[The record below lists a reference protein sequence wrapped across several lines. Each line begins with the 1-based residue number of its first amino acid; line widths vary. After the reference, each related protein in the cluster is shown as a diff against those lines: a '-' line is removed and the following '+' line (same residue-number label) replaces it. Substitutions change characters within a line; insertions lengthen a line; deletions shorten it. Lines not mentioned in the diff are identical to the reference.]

1 MDYGEIERSE
11 PALLAGL
18 YTGVAGLL
26 ALLAANFSLPH
37 DAAVAVGMSASQALL
52 VRPTVVTPKSIDELV
67 APGDSSGTIAEII
80 GAAAATP
87 RPDEPVAMIGTLT
100 FLAGFLV
107 QLLAGVD
114 MTSAFVS
121 AAGLAGVQTIATR
134 SRVYSPASGKTI
146 AALSLT
152 PDTPEEKGRMVE
164 QVTALGA
171 VIKRFKI

>member
-1 MDYGEIERSE
+1 MSYAGIERSE

-18 YTGVAGLL
+18 YTGGAGLL

-37 DAAVAVGMSASQALL
+37 GAAVAVGMSASQALL

-87 RPDEPVAMIGTLT
+87 RPDEPVATIGMLT

-107 QLLAGVD
+107 QLFAGVD

-121 AAGLAGVQTIATR
+121 AAGLAGVQTVATR
-134 SRVYSPASGKTI
+134 SRVHSPASAQQVAAVTIQPDEGAELKTLRESL
-146 AALSLT
+146 AAKLKT
-152 PDTPEEKGRMVE
+152 
-164 QVTALGA
+164 
-171 VIKRFKI
+171 